1 MKQSEITI
9 ACVLRTPGVDK
20 NPNKQKV
27 YGNDDVVRLK
37 KGVSNFLKIPHDFVC
52 LTDRDDVETKTIKL
66 IGTRSETPGWWAKL
80 ELFRP
85 KLFKGPVLYIDLD
98 MIICGDLDEMVNKF
112 KGKPFM
118 LLGNSRRSGFGS
130 GMIYF
135 EGKHNDLWG
144 KYIADPKYYQ
154 RMYSKKSRYGD
165 QAFIED
171 NKPFIAMNETVNPN
185 WFTRLTYDTVPN
197 PESKILVC
205 VGKKNKLH
213 REEFQNNPYVF
224 KYWSNL

>member
-9 ACVLRTPGVDK
+9 ACVLRTPGKNK

-37 KGVSNFLKIPHDFVC
+37 KGVDNFLKMPHDFVC
-52 LTDRDDVETKTIKL
+52 LTDRDDVETNTIKL
-66 IGTRSETPGWWAKL
+66 IGEPTETPGWWAKL

-85 KLFKGPVLYIDLD
+85 KLFKRPVLYIDLD
-98 MIICGDLDEMVNKF
+98 MIICGDLDEMVRKF
-112 KGKPFM
+112 KGNPFM

-130 GMIYF
+130 GIIYF

-154 RMYSKKSRYGD
+154 RKYSKKSRYGD
-165 QAFIED
+165 QAFLED
-171 NKPFIAMNETVNPN
+171 NKPFRPMNETVNRN
-185 WFTRLTYDTVPN
+185 WFQRFEYDTVPH
-197 PESKILVC
+197 PDSKILVC
-205 VGKKNKLH
+205 VGKTNKLH
-213 REEFQNNPYVF
+213 RQEFQNNPWVL
-224 KYWSNL
+224 KYWRNI